1 MVIAAPHTGPLRCPR
16 CASAAVPGGRFC
28 YNCGLEFSSA
38 EAPASDA
45 PERRVVTVLFGDLS
59 DFTGWAEDRDPERV
73 GEMTDRVLAAL
84 AREID
89 EVGGRVDNLAGDGIM
104 AVFGAPT
111 AHEDD
116 PERAVRAATA
126 MQETV
131 RRLVQ
136 ETAGDSAQG
145 RLGLRVGLNTGE
157 VLAGVQ
163 AALSYTVIG
172 DTVNTAARLSAAAS
186 IGTVYAGRSTV
197 LATRS
202 VASWREL
209 PDLVLKGK
217 REPVPAYELISLRP
231 SNVARPG
238 LADDAPFLGREAELD
253 ELRALF
259 DEVVTRRAPQVAL
272 LVGEAGIGKT
282 RLASELAS
290 RAAQTPGTVV
300 LWGRTVRHGDGRGLA
315 PLVDVVRNACGI
327 TDGDSLDRVADRVRA
342 TVAGLTH
349 PITGT
354 RLPAGIADRLLL
366 LLGVPL
372 DRRSTGVPAATPGDP
387 AARASHVEEAE
398 ARAVEATVEAVA
410 LLLSARARSG
420 PILVVIDDLEWA
432 TSQLSNAMSRLASRL
447 SGPVLLVLLDRAG
460 PRLTSLP
467 QMRRIDLAPLS
478 VEASGLL
485 LQSHL
490 RGRTLEPQTRTDL
503 LARVHGNPFFL
514 VELLNLLIDRRLL
527 HPARPDSATAPD
539 GNADADGQA
548 ELVLDGSLAET
559 PLPAGVQSVLAARI
573 DDLDP
578 VAKAVLRAAAVLGRR
593 FPAEALPMVDER
605 PADEVTRALD
615 VLTERQL
622 VRPPRASETR
632 WRFVH
637 PMARD
642 VAYAGLPK
650 VERARRHATAARW
663 GVTAMIGTSR
673 SVSTFVASHALR
685 AYELAASMGLAPGDP
700 AWTSRMS
707 GFHAHVR
714 LARAALARDDHRA
727 AAELLA
733 NARRLGRD
741 MIDRKEDNTV
751 RVLHAEALVAL
762 RQLDEAGRTLRPAL
776 RAEAPARR
784 AAAFSVLGELR
795 QKQGRPEEA
804 AQCLL
809 TALDSARQAGDER
822 ATAAALRRL
831 GMLEY
836 NAGRISA
843 AEERYQDALAIARQV
858 DDPRGIGWA
867 LQHLAWNATT
877 RGDYPR
883 AERTLREASTVFER
897 LEDTGGLGWCRGTEA
912 LVLLLSGQLTRAR
925 KLTRELIELA
935 GSVGEQWGMAVC
947 LTIGA
952 IAAAELGDITTAEA
966 HAARATELF
975 ESSGDTW
982 GSMLV
987 LVARGLAARG
997 AGEPARGAR
1006 YLTEACEQAA
1016 ERGQVVVGAL
1026 ARVLLGLTL
1035 LDAGEVDQAEQAAEA
1050 ALRDLDSLELRPHA
1064 QLGAKVLVAQIA
1076 RARGRIDAARD
1087 LLREALAASEPATLM
1102 FPRRQAYAHL
1112 AGILLDGGSPVEAL
1126 EVARQAVAVDAEDVR
1141 ATVLGYRALGTA
1153 LVANGELEAGRGA
1166 YLRALAAATATG
1178 AVSEAP
1184 QTRRLL
1190 AGLPPSGGSAPAAGP
1205 AGGGGPGGPNGQ
1217 GGRTRPADAGGRGG
1231 AGEQAREVTRQAGAE
1246 RAGTATASAVPGG

>member
-1 MVIAAPHTGPLRCPR
+1 MVISAPLTGPSQCPR
-16 CASAAVPGGRFC
+16 CGSAAVPGGRFC
-28 YNCGLEFSSA
+28 YHCGLEFASA
-38 EAPASDA
+38 EAATLDV

-59 DFTGWAEDRDPERV
+59 DFTSWAEDRDPERV

-84 AREID
+84 AHEID
-89 EVGGRVDNLAGDGIM
+89 EVGGRVDNLTGDGIM

-116 PERAVRAATA
+116 PERAVRAAAA

-136 ETAGDSAQG
+136 DTAGDSAEG
-145 RLGLRVGLNTGE
+145 RLGLRVGINTGE

-186 IGTVYAGRSTV
+186 IGTVYAGRETAS
-197 LATRS
+197 ATRT

-209 PDLVLKGK
+209 PDLALKGK

-231 SNVARPG
+231 SNVERPG
-238 LADDAPFLGREAELD
+238 LADDAPFLGRDAELGH
-253 ELRALF
+253 LQALF
-259 DEVVTRRAPQVAL
+259 DEVVARQSPQVAL

-282 RLASELAS
+282 RLASELS
-290 RAAQTPGTVV
+290 DRAAATPRTMV

-315 PLVDVVRNACGI
+315 PLVDVVRNACRI

-342 TVAGLTH
+342 MVAGLAH
-349 PITGT
+349 PLTGA

-372 DRRSTGVPAATPGDP
+372 DRRSTGGPVATPGDP

-398 ARAVEATVEAVA
+398 ERTVEATVQAVA
-410 LLLSARARSG
+410 LLLSAQARTG
-420 PILVVIDDLEWA
+420 PVLVVIDDLEWA
-432 TSQLSNAMSRLASRL
+432 TSQLSDAISRLASRL
-447 SGPVLLVLLDRAG
+447 AGPVLLVLVDRAG
-460 PRLTSLP
+460 PRLATLP
-467 QMRRIDLAPLS
+467 HVHRIDLAPLGA
-478 VEASGLL
+478 EASGQLL
-485 LQSHL
+485 TNHL
-490 RGRTLEPQTRTDL
+490 GGRTLEPRTRDDL

-527 HPARPDSATAPD
+527 HPSERTDD
-539 GNADADGQA
+539 HVHA
-548 ELVLDGSLAET
+548 ELVLDGALADS

-578 VAKAVLRAAAVLGRR
+578 SAKAVLRAAAVLGRR
-593 FPAEALPMVDER
+593 FPAEALPMVEER
-605 PADEVTRALD
+605 PADEVTRALA

-622 VRPPRASETR
+622 VRPPRAHEAR

-673 SVSTFVASHALR
+673 SVSTFVANHSLR
-685 AYELAASMGLAPGDP
+685 AFDLAASMSLPPSDP
-700 AWTSRMS
+700 AWAARMS

-714 LARAALARDDHRA
+714 LARAALARDDHRT

-741 MIDRKEDNTV
+741 LVDQREDNTV

-762 RQLDEAGRTLRPAL
+762 RQLDEAERTLRPAL
-776 RAEAPARR
+776 RAVAPARR

-795 QKQGRPEEA
+795 QKQGRADEA

-809 TALDSARQAGDER
+809 TALESAHEAGDER
-822 ATAAALRRL
+822 AIAAVLRRL

-836 NAGRISA
+836 NAGRIGA
-843 AEERYQDALAIARQV
+843 AEERYREALAIAQRV
-858 DDPRGIGWA
+858 DDPRGVGWA
-867 LQHLAWNATT
+867 LQHLAWSATT

-883 AERTLREASTVFER
+883 AERTLRDASTVFER

-925 KLTRELIELA
+925 DLARELIELA

-947 LTIGA
+947 LTIDG
-952 IAAAELGDITTAEA
+952 IAAAELGDLAVAEA
-966 HAARATELF
+966 DATRAAELF
-975 ESSGDTW
+975 ESCADTW

-1006 YLTEACEQAA
+1006 YLEQACDQAA
-1016 ERGQVVVGAL
+1016 ERGHVVVGAL

-1035 LDAGEVDQAEQAAEA
+1035 LDAGEIDRAAEAAEA
-1050 ALRDLDSLELRPHA
+1050 ALRDLEHLDLRPHA

-1076 RARGRIDAARD
+1076 RARGRLDSARD
-1087 LLREALAASEPATLM
+1087 LLQEALAASEPGTLL

-1112 AGILLDGGSPVEAL
+1112 AGILLDAGQPEAGL
-1126 EVARQAVAVDAEDVR
+1126 QVARRAVAVDAEDVR
-1141 ATVLGYRALGTA
+1141 AQVLGYRALGTA
-1153 LVANGELEAGRGA
+1153 LVASGDLEGGRAA
-1166 YLRALAAATATG
+1166 YLRALAAATATD

-1190 AGLPPSGGSAPAAGP
+1190 AGLPPSGGGTDTPPSTNPADGDDGSAAGAPAP
-1205 AGGGGPGGPNGQ
+1205 AGNASGDAFAGTPG
-1217 GGRTRPADAGGRGG
+1217 
-1231 AGEQAREVTRQAGAE
+1231 QARC
-1246 RAGTATASAVPGG
+1246 P